1 MKFNSKMTKYA
12 LAAAMVAVAMA
23 PEMAHAANTLD
34 QTFTQL
40 GTQTAAAPK
49 MITWFGYI
57 VGSAFVAFGVFKL
70 KAHADNASQN
80 KLGPALGLLFTG
92 AAFLSLP
99 SVANML
105 DRTNNITGSISYDK
119 TGFGSF

>member
-12 LAAAMVAVAMA
+12 LAAAMVAVAML
-23 PEMAHAANTLD
+23 PEMAHAATDLNG
-34 QTFTQL
+34 TFARI
-40 GTQTAAAPK
+40 GGQTAAAPK

-57 VGSAFVAFGVFKL
+57 VGSAFVAFGIFKL

-99 SVANML
+99 SVATML
-105 DRTNNITGSISYDK
+105 DKTNDITGTISYDK